1 MADDPENYNTMVKEL
16 SRRLITGISFLLIMP
31 FAIGSGSA
39 HSGDRSR
46 MYLDKH
52 SKEFVLRY
60 VQNNTPILFS
70 IKQKSHLPFIIAD
83 SIFRQYNL
91 PSSLKY
97 LAVVESELNA
107 NAVSHVGA
115 VGAWQLMPATARMLG
130 LRVGQ
135 GVDERTAYNKSTRAA
150 ARYLKDLYV
159 QLGDWL
165 LVLAAY
171 NSGEGTVCRAMR
183 LSGSRNFWELQS
195 YLPAE
200 SRMYVKKFVASYY
213 YFEGQPD
220 TATLGGLAA
229 DVSHKASLGDGQ

>member
-1 MADDPENYNTMVKEL
+1 MVKEL
-16 SRRLITGISFLLIMP
+16 SRRLFTGISFLLIMP

-39 HSGDRSR
+39 HSGDRSTDR

-70 IKQKSHLPFIIAD
+70 IKQKSHLPFVIAD

-97 LAVVESELNA
+97 LAVVESELNT
-107 NAVSHVGA
+107 NAVSRVGA

-150 ARYLKDLYV
+150 ARYLKDLYA

-183 LSGSRNFWELQS
+183 LSGSRNFWKLQS
-195 YLPAE
+195 FLPAE

-220 TATLGGLAA
+220 AISGGLAA
-229 DVSHKASLGDGQ
+229 NITHQASLGDGQ

>member
-1 MADDPENYNTMVKEL
+1 MVKEFN
-16 SRRLITGISFLLIMP
+16 RRFFTGISFLFIMP
-31 FAIGSGSA
+31 FAIGSGSS
-39 HSGDRSR
+39 HSVDRSTER

-60 VQNNTPILFS
+60 VQSNTPTLFS

-83 SIFRQYNL
+83 SIFRQYDL

-97 LAVVESELNA
+97 LAVVESELNP
-107 NAVSHVGA
+107 NAVSRVGA

-135 GVDERTAYNKSTRAA
+135 GVDERTLYNKSTRAA
-150 ARYLKDLYV
+150 ARYLRDLYA
-159 QLGDWL
+159 QFGNWL

-171 NSGEGTVCRAMR
+171 NSGEGTVNRAIR

-195 YLPAE
+195 FLPAE

-213 YFEGQPD
+213 YFEGQND
-220 TATLGGLAA
+220 EVSGGLAA
-229 DVSHKASLGDGQ
+229 NVPHQASLGDRQ